1 MQIGAWACSL
11 PLSMSNGDSLNIDT
25 LENPGSNPPIVINP
39 PDPRV
44 DILVV
49 LVGILWAKVTEII
62 DAHNALVSFAD
73 SLFALQT
80 ATTRSV
86 WSIFRAILSDVLH
99 LHFVKALHDLTDL
112 VQKIRSWAQ
121 KLKGWLDKYK
131 ALRRRHDQA
140 VRQLLNLIQRIRR
153 ILVPFRILHLK
164 FAQKLDRWLA
174 GVEAKIITHEL
185 AIVQKTNEII
195 SWIDLITDPTGKIH
209 GPAVLEG
216 IFSFAG
222 ALVDALHAVG
232 VGNVFP
238 ARRIRYGQQLPG
250 RPLADWEAPAFK
262 TEASSPSYKEQ
273 FDTIVD
279 AFYHRVKE
287 ELGT

>member
-1 MQIGAWACSL
+1 MQIGAWACC
-11 PLSMSNGDSLNIDT
+11 PRNMSNGDSLNIDP
-25 LENPGSNPPIVINP
+25 LAPPGFNGPTDVIVA

-44 DILVV
+44 DILIAIVGV
-49 LVGILWAKVTEII
+49 IFAKLVELIN
-62 DAHNALVSFAD
+62 AHNALVSFAQ

-99 LHFVKALHDLTDL
+99 LHFLKALHDITDL
-112 VQKIRSWAQ
+112 VQKIRAWAQ

-164 FAQKLDRWLA
+164 FAQKLDSWLA

-185 AIVQKTNEII
+185 LLVTKTNEII
-195 SWIDLITDPTGKIH
+195 SALDLVLNPAGYFRWNHTVVSLGQITDSLLRIFTGRGMDWWYTRAPAKVGQNPAPTTATQHYANLRADLK
-209 GPAVLEG
+209 
-216 IFSFAG
+216 AG
-222 ALVDALHAVG
+222 AGDVPAWRADLSMWLQTYKAV
-232 VGNVFP
+232 
-238 ARRIRYGQQLPG
+238 R
-250 RPLADWEAPAFK
+250 
-262 TEASSPSYKEQ
+262 
-273 FDTIVD
+273 
-279 AFYHRVKE
+279 
-287 ELGT
+287 